1 MSKLCTL
8 NILYYHN
15 AYLKGTHID
24 KHMTKKYNKP
34 SKQCMLQTPAITT
47 QSPAKKSG
55 NKFRY
60 SWHVTNLDDVIPNGG
75 TPNSEVG
82 IQMYMHMYILY
93 MCMYGGILLDCR
105 GKTGISLAPLRLI
118 FPSLEFLKYH
128 IAGKFGEH

>member
-1 MSKLCTL
+1 MHPHILFTHTHTHTHTHTL
-8 NILYYHN
+8 
-15 AYLKGTHID
+15 
-24 KHMTKKYNKP
+24 
-34 SKQCMLQTPAITT
+34 
-47 QSPAKKSG
+47 QSPGSTSTTVMTRSSSTKKSG

-60 SWHVTNLDDVIPNGG
+60 SWHVTDLDDVIPNGG

-82 IQMYMHMYILY
+82 IQMYMFMYILY

-105 GKTGISLAPLRLI
+105 GRTGISLAPLRLI